1 MVAKNTSKKN
11 DPLSNV
17 VDFPDLP
24 PRGSKS
30 WGGGKRSLL
39 GPEIGTQ
46 LANLIGVRDFSPI
59 TVKEMFLTTV

>member
-46 LANLIGVRDFSPI
+46 FDWGQRLFAYYGEGDVFDYGLR
-59 TVKEMFLTTV
+59 